1 MSMWVMVAAG
11 VFCIGLVAAGPLR
24 RQTLAGA
31 LGQARKLT
39 TPEPLVAYIQA
50 QPAPLQADL
59 WDQALGQLWQR
70 YERELVARALVQ
82 VAPRSE
88 AKIIQ
93 YWMKQVLEIEPEIAQ
108 AHFTQ
113 DFMDAAFKPEI
124 AAQCGRCGSC
134 GCK

>member
-11 VFCIGLVAAGPLR
+11 VFCIGLVAAWPLR
-24 RQTLAGA
+24 RQTLADA
-31 LGQARKLT
+31 LGQARKLA

-50 QPAPLQADL
+50 QPAPLRADL

-70 YERELVARALVQ
+70 YERELVARTLVQ
-82 VAPRSE
+82 VAPNND

-108 AHFTQ
+108 AYFTQ
-113 DFMDAAFKPEI
+113 EFMDVAFKPEI